1 MPSACV
7 THCAVRVARRG
18 AARHGRG
25 RGCMT
30 PPRRGATRAATV
42 LQRAERMS
50 RICGPVGGW
59 VRSVSKRGE
68 GGQRD
73 QNLVILFRRGKRH
86 LLYTCTLL
94 YHLLYHRGVPDALDL
109 ERNYISRGR
118 RRSRVL
124 YCGAPAHD
132 DTR

>member
-73 QNLVILFRRGKRH
+73 QNLVILSEREETPPVH
-86 LLYTCTLL
+86 LYTTLPSI
-94 YHLLYHRGVPDALDL
+94 LYHRGVPDALVL